1 MVETTGTSGAKPAAG
16 GFERSWKLAAGVNGW
31 LSKGQAE
38 ALADAAAAVPEGA
51 AIVEIGSHHGRS
63 TLVLARH
70 KRPGVRLLA
79 VDPFDDPRW
88 GGGEGAYDTFLAN
101 LDRAGVAA
109 DVEAFRGTSEQA
121 AAAWDGG
128 EIGFLYID
136 GAHDRRSVLIDIDR
150 WKPFLAD
157 GARVY
162 LHDAYS
168 SPGVT
173 FALLQRHLL
182 SRSARYTG
190 SVRSLAMFE
199 RGRLSGASAASSA
212 ARMLA
217 RLGWFAR
224 NIAIKVAIR
233 RGWERPQRLLGHR
246 EPGYPY

>member
-1 MVETTGTSGAKPAAG
+1 MTGAG
-16 GFERSWKLAAGVNGW
+16 GARPATAAFERSWELASGVDGW
-31 LSKGQAE
+31 LSRGQAE

-51 AIVEIGSHHGRS
+51 SIVEIGSHHGRS
-63 TLVLARH
+63 TLILAHH
-70 KRPGVRLLA
+70 KSPGVRLLA

-88 GGGEGAYDTFLAN
+88 GGGEGAYDVFQAN
-101 LDRAGVAA
+101 LARAGVAA
-109 DVEAFRGTSEQA
+109 DVESFRGTSEEA
-121 AAAWDGG
+121 AAAWDAG
-128 EIGFLYID
+128 EIGLLYID
-136 GAHDRRSVLIDIDR
+136 GAHDRRSVLTDIDR
-150 WKPFLAD
+150 WEPFLAAT
-157 GARVY
+157 GRVY

-182 SRSARYTG
+182 SRSTRYTG

-212 ARMLA
+212 ARMLG

-233 RGWERPQRLLGHR
+233 RGWERPLRLLGHH
-246 EPGYPY
+246 ESGYPY